1 MGNNARGNHFF
12 ALLFVVD
19 STDAT
24 SRLFKRNRGPSAA
37 VPLDRRLEAACPPC
51 RKPRV

>member
-24 SRLFKRNRGPSAA
+24 SRLFKHEPRSLGRGSGGSTLSGGLTA
-37 VPLDRRLEAACPPC
+37 LS
-51 RKPRV
+51 KT